1 MKRGKFIMLA
11 FRGVATFL
19 QYETNFFILFM
30 IVAIVMIMFMSKYKD
45 ECYEIVDVKLDDDD
59 D

>member
-1 MKRGKFIMLA
+1 MLA